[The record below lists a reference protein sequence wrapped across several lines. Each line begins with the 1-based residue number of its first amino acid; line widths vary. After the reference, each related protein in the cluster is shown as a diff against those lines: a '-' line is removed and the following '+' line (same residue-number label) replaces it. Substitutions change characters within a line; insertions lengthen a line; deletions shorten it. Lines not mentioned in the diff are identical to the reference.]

1 MSTILSDSGLRAL
14 GRNRIDVRLSFPDYA
29 MLGLLVWYDRS
40 SVSSIVRRA
49 LRGYF
54 MSRQADIRKAREERE
69 ARGL

>member
-1 MSTILSDSGLRAL
+1 MTTILSDNGLRAL

-29 MLGLLVWYDRS
+29 MLDLLVWYDRS

-49 LRGYF
+49 LREYF
-54 MSRQADIRKAREERE
+54 MTRQADIKKAREERE